1 MLMGTVAAL
10 ALLLVGASS
19 GPVTVDP
26 GKIVRW
32 AGSGIESC
40 ALGEST
46 WQPLE
51 GACFYP
57 MDLLH
62 RKGSL
67 VLRRTRAGS
76 VETRTVL
83 VAAFAYPVQRLTL
96 PRGMVELSPRDLE
109 RVQRE
114 NRMIVPLWSR
124 TGPRRFGLPLAPPLD
139 QLPAGERFGSRRI
152 INGVRKSPHSGRDY
166 RALAGTPILAV
177 ADGVVAL
184 VGNHFFG
191 GNSVFIDHGDGL
203 ISMYMHMS
211 MVDVEQGQEV
221 RRGQKIGAVGA
232 TGRATGPHL
241 HFGVRW
247 HGARVDPNVVL
258 GIEPPIDIE

>member
-1 MLMGTVAAL
+1 MLMGTFATL
-10 ALLLVGASS
+10 ALLLVGTSS
-19 GPVTVDP
+19 GQVTVDP

-32 AGSGIESC
+32 GGNGIEAC
-40 ALGEST
+40 ALGERS
-46 WQPLE
+46 WQPLD

-57 MDLLH
+57 VDLL
-62 RKGSL
+62 RKRGPL
-67 VLRRTRAGS
+67 VLKRTRTGR
-76 VETRTVL
+76 VETRTVR
-83 VAAFAYPVQRLTL
+83 VAAFPYPLQRLTL

-114 NRMIVPLWSR
+114 SRMIVPLWSR
-124 TGPRRFGLPLAPPLD
+124 KGPRHFGFPLAPPLD
-139 QLPAGERFGSRRI
+139 QLPAGKRFGARRI

-166 RALAGTPILAV
+166 SARAGTPILAV

-211 MVDVEQGQEV
+211 VIDVAQGQDV

-258 GIEPPIDIE
+258 GIEPAIEIE